1 MVASRI
7 DWIVSLDFKRAY
19 GSIIEIEGLVFRF
32 ASRRTEHRKDHF
44 RVDKEKP
51 LTKQMRG
58 P

>member
-32 ASRRTEHRKDHF
+32 ASRRTEHREDRF
-44 RVDKEKP
+44 RVGKKNH
-51 LTKQMRG
+51 
-58 P
+58 